1 MIGYQ
6 QQSQELKDEE
16 ACSTSSS
23 GLYSCAEEPKF
34 GFTERIMFA
43 TDDWG
48 CDVMLILVITA
59 LSIEAA
65 TNERYARGARRR
77 KPQICRSFILS
88 EV

>member
-1 MIGYQ
+1 
-6 QQSQELKDEE
+6 
-16 ACSTSSS
+16 
-23 GLYSCAEEPKF
+23 
-34 GFTERIMFA
+34 MFA